1 MQAFDECFDQTFA
14 LSSLSLLSLMQAF
27 DERFDQTFKL
37 ADKKVCVCVCVCLC
51 LCRMCGVRHGAG
63 GCGLV
68 ACLCL
73 R

>member
-37 ADKKVCVCVCVCLC
+37 ADKKVCVCVCVCVSVPYVRRKAR
-51 LCRMCGVRHGAG
+51 CRWMR
-63 GCGLV
+63 
-68 ACLCL
+68 ACSMPMS
-73 R
+73 